1 MNHRLENNEEILTE
15 TMPQTKTAKV
25 KVTKDGKRIM
35 FSGYENH
42 DIPLDL
48 ASQWTKNF
56 RTQNPD
62 PNTIKAHF
70 FGKDA
75 IDKILAQDQCAGIRI
90 YYAIDETGKK
100 HLIVAGTREDGT
112 DIYNGL
118 LAERSFMCP
127 PYCGG
132 GGGGFK
138 NGVELN
144 PLLLA

>member
-1 MNHRLENNEEILTE
+1 MNYKLENNETQFAE
-15 TMPQTKTAKV
+15 TMPKAKIEKV
-25 KVTKDGKRIM
+25 KVTKDGKRMM

-56 RTQNPD
+56 RTANPG
-62 PNTIKAHF
+62 PNIIKAHF
-70 FGKDA
+70 FGKEA
-75 IDKILAQDQCAGIRI
+75 IDKILAQKECAGIRI
-90 YYAIDETGKK
+90 YYALDEVGKK
-100 HLIVAGTREDGT
+100 HLIVTGAREDGS

-127 PYCGG
+127 PFCGG
-132 GGGGFK
+132 GGFT

-144 PLLLA
+144 PLLHS